1 MGVWREM
8 PRKEGNGEVERE
20 KEKEMEVKLLVVLE
34 RGTLERKGEAI
45 GKRERKR

>member
-8 PRKEGNGEVERE
+8 QRKKGKGEVGRE

-34 RGTLERKGEAI
+34 RGALERKGEAI
-45 GKRERKR
+45 GKRERKG

>member
-1 MGVWREM
+1 M
-8 PRKEGNGEVERE
+8 ERE

-34 RGTLERKGEAI
+34 RGTLERKREAI